1 MNHRA
6 AESATSPSSTFLAAF
21 SDSSFAFL
29 HHIAVTQKQRLSMR
43 STAEVNAPCT
53 SFRDPP
59 YVFCREAPLGF
70 LGFLGFPGSLPLVPL
85 LHRFHAD
92 LADAHH
98 GPTARAGQAAP
109 DASPVAAV
117 ATSFELSLARAGIA
131 WQGIPSRWTSWI
143 TLRAIASPALRDKFA
158 LPMAA

>member
-1 MNHRA
+1 MKKKNG
-6 AESATSPSSTFLAAF
+6 AAF
-21 SDSSFAFL
+21 MK
-29 HHIAVTQKQRLSMR
+29 QGRQRLSER
-43 STAEVNAPCT
+43 SDGMGISQSSGDCLFSCC
-53 SFRDPP
+53 SFPRR
-59 YVFCREAPLGF
+59 FQWFRSFFRFPLRFLLFF

-98 GPTARAGQAAP
+98 GPTACAGQAAP